1 MALSLQ
7 SSNETGAISTQLG
20 TVDTDLKEKVDTHDS
35 TIQTELVAL
44 SLQSSNETGAIS
56 TQLGT
61 VDTDLKEKVDTHDST
76 IQTELVALS
85 LQSSNET
92 GVLIDELDDHHTL
105 INGHANPDPFAIE
118 LKLCTTLGGE
128 AGLEGTINV
137 GANFKGE
144 ATAGVDAY
152 GNGLTLGGGQ

>member
-1 MALSLQ
+1 MLNTRLDAVEALV
-7 SSNETGAISTQLG
+7 NSTAADGSAQLG
-20 TVDTDLKEKVDTHDS
+20 THDS

-92 GVLIDELDDHHTL
+92 GALIDELDDHHTL